1 MRVRPII
8 VPPIVPVILF
18 TTIQWIFRLNVE
30 DQVDTF
36 RVICRN
42 AEGKSINVKEKVTMR
57 NVAKFKN
64 DLLKPSTI
72 YHVKIV
78 AVYKDG
84 FEAASDESSF
94 TTLGMY
100 FLTLGAHAQR
110 GLR

>member
-1 MRVRPII
+1 MV
-8 VPPIVPVILF
+8 
-18 TTIQWIFRLNVE
+18 
-30 DQVDTF
+30 
-36 RVICRN
+36 CRN
-42 AEGKSINVKEKVTMR
+42 AEGQSINVKEKLTMR

-64 DLLKPSTI
+64 DLLKPSTT

-100 FLTLGAHAQR
+100 TGTDNQH
-110 GLR
+110 